1 MEEFNIDDVPNLSP
15 KVEELLMICLR
26 SEVDAYS
33 QSLRGVRCMLCPF
46 RSFSRLPYLK
56 RHLQHHCAKNIT
68 LIIAKRLFQLHQR
81 GLESLTFCITL
92 LPKFGNGIVNAL
104 SLS

>member
-56 RHLQHHCAKNIT
+56 RHLQHHCAKNMY
-68 LIIAKRLFQLHQR
+68 LAD
-81 GLESLTFCITL
+81 
-92 LPKFGNGIVNAL
+92 P
-104 SLS
+104 